1 MITKAIIKR
10 LYTTEDNHYI
20 IYIPFLRKANM
31 DEKDATL
38 EATALC
44 ISGINNEYKVDDVV
58 YISFEDNKI
67 NKPVILGKLFTINE
81 NKDEITTTITARTQ
95 ETLELNK
102 LPVNTIIGETN
113 IKSLKDKIDYILGIK
128 NLDSK
133 DIIYNNSLEELK
145 DLTSVKL
152 AIDYLLEKINAL
164 NNK

>member
-102 LPVNTIIGETN
+102 LPINTIIGETN

-133 DIIYNNSLEELK
+133 DVIYNNSLEELK

>member
-44 ISGINNEYKVDDVV
+44 ISGINNEYKIDDVV

-133 DIIYNNSLEELK
+133 DVIYNNSLEELK

>member
-133 DIIYNNSLEELK
+133 DVIYNNSLEELK